1 MAGLELGLS
10 DPTAICWSPRGCLF
24 LVGFAGCATLTTSL
38 SSGWEVVAE
47 RAALSTQWSRLPVSL
62 EAGRTS
68 HLLVHWMWNPSPCG
82 VVCFSCQASC
92 RPRGP
97 RAASAFPAGSGLW
110 LLAQL
115 QGLRMAP
122 GGTSLAPSWAE
133 PDKMDCAAHS
143 PDPEGSNWADRFL
156 EGPRRPFP
164 LLVRGRPEDQSQR
177 DIERCLAVG
186 FEDGRGRHEPRNAGW
201 KKTRGQTLPKSPQRE
216 RSPASALPLAS

>member
-1 MAGLELGLS
+1 MVTASCFPGSGAHLS
-10 DPTAICWSPRGCLF
+10 PLSSLDVESISLWSCLLF
-24 LVGFAGCATLTTSL
+24 LPAC
-38 SSGWEVVAE
+38 
-47 RAALSTQWSRLPVSL
+47 
-62 EAGRTS
+62 
-68 HLLVHWMWNPSPCG
+68 
-82 VVCFSCQASC
+82 C

-164 LLVRGRPEDQSQR
+164 LLVRGRPEDQSHR
-177 DIERCLAVG
+177 EIERCLAVG
-186 FEDGRGRHEPRNAGW
+186 FEDGGGRREPRNAGW